1 MLLKPMTFGGIRMA
15 EADDLHDFRI
25 LAGLRCCGFLKFLES
40 SERMTAPFI
49 QWLQT

>member
-1 MLLKPMTFGGIRMA
+1 MLLKPMTFGGIRMT
-15 EADDLHDFRI
+15 EADDLDGFRI
-25 LAGLRCCGFLKFLES
+25 LAGLRCCGFLKF